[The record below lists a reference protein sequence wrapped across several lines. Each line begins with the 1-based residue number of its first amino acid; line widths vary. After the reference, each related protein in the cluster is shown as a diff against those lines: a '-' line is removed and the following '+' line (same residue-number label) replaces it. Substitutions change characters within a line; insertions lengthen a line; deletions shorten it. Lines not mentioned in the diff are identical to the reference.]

1 MSGAGDL
8 ELAHE
13 QLPSGGQVLG
23 VRGELDLATVSEMEQ
38 VLADTEQSQ
47 VLVVDLSEC
56 EFLDS
61 SAVHVL
67 LAAARRAADAG
78 GELALVV
85 PEGGVR
91 RVLEIAGVE
100 ASVRFHSRLAQAL
113 GRQEADASEPSP

>member
-1 MSGAGDL
+1 VSGAGDL